1 MSDERF
7 QRIEELFHRAGE
19 LPPIHRRE
27 QVLDW
32 CDGDS
37 ALCADVM
44 ALLESDLAVKELM
57 AGELAVGNGVLL
69 REPRAASDDVE
80 QDPWI
85 GRTVGAF
92 RLERVVG
99 RGGMGVVYLGR
110 RETGLTQTVAV
121 KVIARH
127 LRASPAVS
135 QFLAERHVLGTLEH
149 KHIARLIDGGWE
161 DGTPYVV
168 MEFAQGRRLDA
179 VCDDPATSVAAK
191 IDLMLQLC
199 EAVAYVHGQLI
210 LHRDLKPGNVM
221 VADGQV
227 KLLDFGTL
235 KRLDIEAADSMLTR
249 AGLRSVTLRYASPEY
264 LAGRRVSTATDVY
277 SLGVILYRVLSGRV
291 PEAAEASAEP
301 ERQHPAPCLGIA
313 APERLRADLNAI
325 VAKAMRR
332 EPQRRYSS
340 VDALAQDLRDALG
353 DRPVTARQGSVRYR
367 AGKFLRRHRT
377 VLVGAA
383 IIAIA
388 LAGGILAVA
397 REGAVA
403 TVETARA
410 EAGME
415 DERQLA
421 HLLLFDYFEQL
432 KGIPGSTDA
441 QRQAVTQAL
450 AYLDGLAQ
458 SASSSVLTLDRLDA
472 YTKMGN
478 LLGNPYE
485 ENIGDS
491 SRAISTLE
499 KAVALARQL
508 LAGNPDDLRSLQS
521 SAAAEQSLG
530 RVYFGAGDPQHAV
543 LHLKPAADNSRRIA
557 DLTGVDAATI
567 AQAASV
573 VDSLGDVYGQEGAV
587 TLDDPT
593 AAIAAYETAQSIDA
607 LGLQRDETCA
617 RCRRGVAL
625 EYWKIGMLTEG
636 ADQDRAMELYN
647 QGLATLAVFPAADR
661 ASARVLRID
670 TVLRQRLGSLL
681 LAAGRTLEGLGMLND
696 VHARFLSAVAADP
709 KDARARFDLAA
720 LDASLADGYEHLGR
734 HADALAVDR
743 EYLDT
748 MNLLVADD
756 AGNTS
761 WRFHRG
767 EALVK
772 VGLAQVASGDAA
784 SGNRAID
791 EGMGVVTQVARG
803 TESDVNILSVAAI
816 ALHDTHRD
824 PLLALTFA
832 QRAARSE
839 KHPASQ
845 SLITLARAERDAGH
859 GVESR
864 AAAAKALDLLA
875 AHPQGMGYAEQVNE
889 ARALANSE
897 GLKRP

>member
-7 QRIEELFHRAGE
+7 QRIEELFHRARQ
-19 LPPIHRRE
+19 LPPSSRRQ
-27 QVLDW
+27 QVLLW
-32 CDGDS
+32 CDGD
-37 ALCADVM
+37 ALLCADVE
-44 ALLESDLAVKELM
+44 ALLESDSVVEDLM
-57 AGELAVGNGVLL
+57 AGGLAVGNSVLL
-69 REPRAASDDVE
+69 RKPVAESDEED

-85 GRTVGAF
+85 GRMVGAF
-92 RLERVVG
+92 RLERVLG

-135 QFLAERHVLGTLEH
+135 QFLAERHVLGKLEH

-161 DGTPYVV
+161 EGTPYVV
-168 MEFAQGRRLDA
+168 MEFASGRRLDA
-179 VCDDPATSVAAK
+179 VCDDPATSVATK

-235 KRLDIEAADSMLTR
+235 KRLDMEAADSLLTR
-249 AGLRSVTLRYASPEY
+249 TGLRSVTLRYASPEY
-264 LAGRRVSTATDVY
+264 LAGLRVSTATDVY
-277 SLGVILYRVLSGRV
+277 SLGVILYRVLSGRL
-291 PEAAEASAEP
+291 PAAASEASFGP
-301 ERQHPAPCLGIA
+301 EREPAAPCLGIA
-313 APERLRADLNAI
+313 APERLCADLNAI
-325 VAKAMRR
+325 VAKAMRD

-340 VDALAQDLRDALG
+340 VDALAQDVRDALA

-367 AGKFLRRHRT
+367 TGKFLRRHRAA
-377 VLVGAA
+377 LVSGAVVA
-383 IIAIA
+383 LA

-397 REGAVA
+397 HEGTVA
-403 TVETARA
+403 TVAAARA
-410 EAGME
+410 ESGME

-450 AYLDGLAQ
+450 AYLDGLVQ
-458 SASSSVLTLDRLDA
+458 ETSSPVLMLDRLDA

-491 SRAISTLE
+491 SRAIQTLE
-499 KAVALARQL
+499 KAVGLSRQL
-508 LAGNPDDLRSLQS
+508 LASNPADLHSLQS

-543 LHLKPAADNSRRIA
+543 LYLKPAADSSRRIA
-557 DLTGVDAATI
+557 DLPGVDAATI

-587 TLDDPT
+587 TLDDPA
-593 AAIAAYETAQSIDA
+593 AAIAAYAAAQSIDA
-607 LGLQRDETCA
+607 LGLERDANCA

-625 EYWKIGMLTEG
+625 EYWKIGMLTE
-636 ADQDRAMELYN
+636 AEDQDRAADLYTR
-647 QGLATLAVFPAADR
+647 GLATLAAFSAADQ
-661 ASARVLRID
+661 AGARVLRID

-681 LAAGRTLEGLGMLND
+681 IAAGRMQDGIGMLSE
-696 VHARFLSAVAADP
+696 VHARFLSAVTADP

-720 LDASLADGYEHLGR
+720 LDASLADGYERMGR
-734 HADALAVDR
+734 RGEALAIDR

-748 MNLLVADD
+748 MNVLVAEDG
-756 AGNTS
+756 GNTS

-767 EALVK
+767 EALVR
-772 VGLAQVASGDAA
+772 VGLAQVAMGDTA

-791 EGMGVVTQVARG
+791 EGMGVVTQMARG
-803 TESDVNILSVAAI
+803 TESDVNILTVAANS
-816 ALHDTHRD
+816 LHDTHRD
-824 PLLALTFA
+824 APLALTFA
-832 QRAARSE
+832 RRATLVE

-845 SLITLARAERDAGH
+845 SQITLARAERDAGH
-859 GVESR
+859 DEESR
-864 AAAAKALDLLA
+864 SAAGRALALLA
-875 AHPQGMGYAEQVNE
+875 AHPHGIGNAEQLRE
-889 ARALANSE
+889 ARALAN
-897 GLKRP
+897 